1 MRCIIILI
9 IVVAI
14 IVIAKKSANAKAERL
29 EREKARQ
36 KPINEFVA
44 VLPDLSMEVLL
55 NQRKEVLKIYNTL
68 DRDYGTMHTKEV
80 WINPG
85 NPDLFDSLD
94 LEQSRTV
101 LKIIDDEI
109 KKRRG

>member
-1 MRCIIILI
+1 MLYVIILI

-55 NQRKEVLKIYNTL
+55 NQRKEVQKIYKTL
-68 DRDYGTMHTKEV
+68 WRDRETIHTKEV
-80 WINPG
+80 WLNPG

-109 KKRRG
+109 KKRGG